1 MEGALLNHYR
11 ITRALGS
18 GGMGEVYEA
27 EDTKLHR
34 SVAVKVLPPSFA
46 NDPERRQRLQRE
58 ARAVAALNHPN
69 IVTVHSI
76 EEAGDRVF
84 LTMELVRGRTLTSL
98 IPARG
103 LPIADLLQLAVP
115 IADAVGAA
123 HQHGVVHRDLKPD
136 NIMVADDGRLKILD
150 FGLAS
155 LTPVAAVNMTTIT
168 GATLTSAGQVMGT
181 GAYMSPEQ
189 AQGLEIDARS
199 DIFSLGIVL
208 FEMATGKRPFAGD
221 TTISLLS
228 SIVKDSPPSVA
239 TINPAQP
246 IELARIVRRSL
257 AKDRMRRYQTAVDV
271 RNDLDDLRQQIES
284 GAQLPVQPPRA
295 RARTRE
301 VVAWA
306 LATLLLVALL
316 LTTMN
321 PTPRESSSDI
331 FSIVAPEKTTLT
343 EGEAPQVSPN
353 GATVAFVATDHS
365 GRTRLYL
372 RERDS
377 FAARAI
383 EGTEDAAQ
391 PFWSPDSRS
400 IGFFAG
406 GHLKRVSAAGGRPQ
420 TLAPAPVPR
429 GGTWSRDDVIV
440 YVPFPEQPPHRV
452 AAAGGATTPLPVQK
466 GTLRWMPSFLPDG
479 RHYLFLAF
487 GRGRLKDGIF
497 VGSLDTPDVEH
508 LVGSNTSASYIDS
521 GHLVFRREAS
531 LVAQRF
537 NVSSRQLEGTPVVL
551 ADSVAF
557 NPITQQAMAS
567 ASANGVLAYVA
578 TGRLWHLTWFDRNGR
593 LLAQAGTIGGYNSL
607 CLSADGSRVVYDLAD
622 PKTGNVDLWAMELST
637 ATSTRLTFDDASDF
651 YAACSSRTNDVIF
664 ASPRTSTPNLYKL
677 ALSAPGEET
686 FLGDVPLPMLP
697 SHWSHDGGRLVFSAL
712 SPTTDFD
719 VWVIPATGGTPTP
732 VAASDAAE
740 KCGHLSRDGR
750 WIAYASGKAGD
761 DEIYV
766 QAFPPTGARWQVS
779 RSGGRQPQWAPDG
792 RQIFYISRDKKLVAV
807 DVDGSTSRFDVGAS
821 RVLVDTRVGGW
832 ERTHLGNP
840 YAITADGQKIL
851 VANAAD
857 DTLSITVMLNWHR
870 VGSGQQQ
877 R

>member
-1 MEGALLNHYR
+1 MEGELLNHYR
-11 ITRALGS
+11 ITRALGT

-34 SVAVKVLPPSFA
+34 SVAVKVLPATFA
-46 NDPERRQRLQRE
+46 NDPERRQRLERE

-84 LTMELVRGRTLTSL
+84 LTMELVRGRTLGRL
-98 IPARG
+98 IPAGG
-103 LPIADLLQLAVP
+103 LPITDLLQLAVP
-115 IADAVGAA
+115 IADALSAA

-136 NIMVADDGRLKILD
+136 NIMVADDGRVKILD
-150 FGLAS
+150 FGLAR
-155 LTPVAAVNMTTIT
+155 LKPVAVGDSSTIT
-168 GATLTSAGQVMGT
+168 GATLTTAGQVMGT

-208 FEMATGKRPFAGD
+208 FEMATGRRPFDGD

-239 TINPAQP
+239 TVNAAQP
-246 IELARIVRRSL
+246 AELARIVRRSL
-257 AKDRMRRYQTAVDV
+257 VKDRTRRYQTALDV
-271 RNDLDDLRQQIES
+271 RNDLDDLRQQVES
-284 GAQLPVQPPRA
+284 GSPPPVQPHRARPRA
-295 RARTRE
+295 REA
-301 VVAWA
+301 VAWG
-306 LATLLLVALL
+306 LAGLLLAALL
-316 LTTMN
+316 LMTMN
-321 PTPRESSSDI
+321 RSPAAESSSDI

-353 GATVAFVATDHS
+353 GTTVAFVATDQS

-372 RERDS
+372 RDRSS
-377 FAARAI
+377 FAARVI

-406 GHLKRVSAAGGRPQ
+406 GQLKRVSVAAGRPQ
-420 TLAPAPVPR
+420 TLASAPVPR

-452 AAAGGATTPLPVQK
+452 AASGGATTPLPVQE
-466 GTLRWMPSFLPDG
+466 GMLRWMPSFLPDG
-479 RHYLFLAF
+479 RHYVFLAF
-487 GRGRLKDGIF
+487 GRGRPKDGIF
-497 VGSLDTPDVEH
+497 VGSIDTPEAEH
-508 LVGSNTSASYIDS
+508 LVESNASASFIDS
-521 GHLVFRREAS
+521 GHLMFRREAS
-531 LVAQRF
+531 LVAQRL
-537 NVSSRQLEGTPVVL
+537 NLSSRQLEGTPVVL
-551 ADSVAF
+551 ADNVAF

-567 ASANGVLAYVA
+567 ASVNGVLAYLASGQV
-578 TGRLWHLTWFDRNGR
+578 WHLTWFDRTGR

-622 PKTGNVDLWAMELST
+622 PKTGNVDLYAMELST
-637 ATSTRLTFDDASDF
+637 ATTTRLTFDGASDF
-651 YAACSSRTNDVIF
+651 YVACSPRANDVIF
-664 ASPRTSTPNLYKL
+664 ASPRSGTPKLYKL
-677 ALSAPGEET
+677 ALSAPGEEAS
-686 FLGDVPLPMLP
+686 LGDLTLPMLP
-697 SHWSHDGGRLVFSAL
+697 SHWSHDGDRLVFSAL
-712 SPTTDFD
+712 SPATDFD
-719 VWVIPATGGTPTP
+719 VWVMPAMGGKATP
-732 VAASDAAE
+732 VADSDAAE

-761 DEIYV
+761 DEVYV
-766 QAFPPTGARWQVS
+766 QAFPPSGARWQVS

-792 RQIFYISRDKKLVAV
+792 RQIFYISPDKKLIAV
-807 DVDGSTSRFDVGAS
+807 DVDGSTSRFDVRAS

-840 YAITADGQKIL
+840 YAITADGQRIL

-870 VGSGQQQ
+870 VVSEQQP
-877 R
+877 

>member
-1 MEGALLNHYR
+1 
-11 ITRALGS
+11 
-18 GGMGEVYEA
+18 MGEVYEA

-34 SVAVKVLPPSFA
+34 SVAVKVLPATFA
-46 NDPERRQRLQRE
+46 NDPERRRRLERE

-84 LTMELVRGRTLTSL
+84 LTMELVRGRTLSRL
-98 IPARG
+98 IPTGG
-103 LPIADLLQLAVP
+103 LPLTDLLQLAVP
-115 IADAVGAA
+115 IADALGAA
-123 HQHGVVHRDLKPD
+123 HQHGIVHRDLKPD
-136 NIMVADDGRLKILD
+136 NIMVAADGRVKILD
-150 FGLAS
+150 FGIARLM
-155 LTPVAAVNMTTIT
+155 PVAAEDTATIT
-168 GATLTSAGQVMGT
+168 AAALTSAGEVMGT

-189 AQGLEIDARS
+189 AQGLDIDARS
-199 DIFSLGIVL
+199 DIFSFGIVL
-208 FEMATGKRPFAGD
+208 FEMATGRRPFDGD

-228 SIVKDSPPSVA
+228 SIVKDSPPSVV
-239 TINPAQP
+239 TVNPAQP
-246 IELARIVRRSL
+246 PELARIVRRSL
-257 AKDRMRRYQTAVDV
+257 AKDRTRRYQTAVDI
-271 RNDLDDLRQQIES
+271 RNDLDDLRQQVDS
-284 GAQLPVQPPRA
+284 GASLPVQPPRTRPHA
-295 RARTRE
+295 REA
-301 VVAWA
+301 VAWG
-306 LATLLLVALL
+306 LATLLLVVLL
-316 LTTMN
+316 VTTMN
-321 PTPRESSSDI
+321 RAPARESPSDI

-343 EGEAPQVSPN
+343 EGEAPQIAPN
-353 GATVAFVATDHS
+353 GATVAFVATDQL

-372 RERDS
+372 RDRDS
-377 FAARAI
+377 FATRAI

-406 GHLKRVSAAGGRPQ
+406 GHLKRVSASGGRPQ

-429 GGTWSRDDVIV
+429 GGAWSRDDVIV

-452 AAAGGATTPLPVQK
+452 AASGGTTTPLPVQK
-466 GTLRWMPSFLPDG
+466 GTLRWLPSFLPDG

-487 GRGRLKDGIF
+487 GRGRQKEGIF
-497 VGSLDTPDVEH
+497 VGSIDTPDVEH
-508 LVGSNTSASYIDS
+508 LVVTNTSASYVDS

-537 NVSSRQLEGTPVVL
+537 NASSRQLEGIPVVL

-567 ASANGVLAYVA
+567 ASANGVLAHLA
-578 TGRLWHLTWFDRNGR
+578 TGRVWHLTWFDRAGR

-607 CLSADGSRVVYDLAD
+607 CLSADGSRVVYDVAD
-622 PKTGNVDLWAMELST
+622 PKTGNVDLWAMELAT
-637 ATSTRLTFDDASDF
+637 ATPTRLTFDGASDF
-651 YAACSSRTNDVIF
+651 YVACSSRTNDVIF
-664 ASPRTSTPNLYKL
+664 ASPRTGTPSLYKL

-686 FLGDVPLPMLP
+686 SLGDVPLPVLP
-697 SHWSHDGGRLVFSAL
+697 SHWSHDGGQLVFSAL
-712 SPTTDFD
+712 SPATDFD
-719 VWVIPATGGTPTP
+719 VWVIPATGGKPTP
-732 VAASDAAE
+732 VVASDAAE

-750 WIAYASGKAGD
+750 WIAYASGKSGD
-761 DEIYV
+761 DEVYV
-766 QAFPPTGARWQVS
+766 QAFPPSGARWQVS

-792 RQIFYISRDKKLVAV
+792 RQIFYISPDKKLIAV
-807 DVDGSTSRFDVGAS
+807 DVDGSTSGFDVRAS

-857 DTLSITVMLNWHR
+857 DTLSITVTLNWHR

>member
-1 MEGALLNHYR
+1 VEGALLNHYR

-34 SVAVKVLPPSFA
+34 SVAVKVLPATFA
-46 NDPERRQRLQRE
+46 NDPERRQRLERE

-84 LTMELVRGRTLTSL
+84 LTMELVRGRTLGRL
-98 IPARG
+98 IPAGG
-103 LPIADLLQLAVP
+103 LPITDLLQLAVP
-115 IADAVGAA
+115 IADALSAA
-123 HQHGVVHRDLKPD
+123 HQQGVVHRDLKPD
-136 NIMVADDGRLKILD
+136 NIMVADDGRVKILD
-150 FGLAS
+150 FGLAR
-155 LTPVAAVNMTTIT
+155 LKPVAAEDTETVT

-208 FEMATGKRPFAGD
+208 FEMATGRRPFDGE

-239 TINPAQP
+239 SVNPAQP
-246 IELARIVRRSL
+246 AELARIVRRSL
-257 AKDRMRRYQTAVDV
+257 AKDRTRRYQSAVDI
-271 RNDLDDLRQQIES
+271 RNDLDDLRQQVES
-284 GAQLPVQPPRA
+284 GSSLPVPPPRA
-295 RARTRE
+295 RAHVRE
-301 VVAWA
+301 GVAWA
-306 LATLLLVALL
+306 LATLLLLALL
-316 LTTMN
+316 LTMN
-321 PTPRESSSDI
+321 RSPGEESSSDI
-331 FSIVAPEKTTLT
+331 LSILAPEKTTLT
-343 EGEAPQVSPN
+343 EGEAPQISPN
-353 GATVAFVATDHS
+353 GTTVAFVATDQS

-372 RERDS
+372 RDRGS
-377 FAARAI
+377 FAARVI

-406 GHLKRVSAAGGRPQ
+406 GHLKRVSVAGGRPQ

-479 RHYLFLAF
+479 RHYVFLAF
-487 GRGRLKDGIF
+487 GRGRPKDGIF
-497 VGSLDTPDVEH
+497 VGSIDTPEAEH
-508 LVGSNTSASYIDS
+508 LVISNTSASFIDA
-521 GHLVFRREAS
+521 GHLMFRREAS

-537 NVSSRQLEGTPVVL
+537 NLSSRQLEGSPVVL
-551 ADSVAF
+551 ADNVAF
-557 NPITQQAMAS
+557 NPITQQPMAS
-567 ASANGVLAYVA
+567 ASANGVLAYLASGQV
-578 TGRLWHLTWFDRNGR
+578 WHLTWFDRAGR

-622 PKTGNVDLWAMELST
+622 PKTGNVDLFAMELSS
-637 ATSTRLTFDDASDF
+637 ATTTRLTFDGAADF
-651 YAACSSRTNDVIF
+651 YAACSPRTNDVIF
-664 ASPRTSTPNLYKL
+664 ASPRKSTPNLYKL
-677 ALSAPGEET
+677 SLSAPGEEAS
-686 FLGDVPLPMLP
+686 LGDLALPTLP
-697 SHWSHDGGRLVFSAL
+697 SHWSHEGDRLVFSAL
-712 SPTTDFD
+712 SPATDFD
-719 VWVIPATGGTPTP
+719 VWVMPVTGGKPTP
-732 VAASDAAE
+732 IAASDAAE

-761 DEIYV
+761 DEVYV
-766 QAFPPTGARWQVS
+766 QAFPPSAARWQVS

-792 RQIFYISRDKKLVAV
+792 RQLFYISRDKKLIAV

-840 YAITADGQKIL
+840 YAISADGQKIL

-870 VGSGQQQ
+870 VGSAQQQ

>member
-1 MEGALLNHYR
+1 
-11 ITRALGS
+11 
-18 GGMGEVYEA
+18 MGEVYEA

-34 SVAVKVLPPSFA
+34 SVAIKVLPPTLA
-46 NDPERRQRLQRE
+46 NDPERRQRLERE

-84 LTMELVRGRTLTSL
+84 LTMELVRGRTLGRH
-98 IPARG
+98 IPAHG
-103 LPIADLLQLAVP
+103 LPIADLLPLAVP
-115 IADAVGAA
+115 VADALAAA

-136 NIMVADDGRLKILD
+136 NIMVADDGRVKVLD
-150 FGLAS
+150 FGLA
-155 LTPVAAVNMTTIT
+155 LLKPVAAGDMMTIT

-181 GAYMSPEQ
+181 SAYMSPEQ

-208 FEMATGKRPFAGD
+208 FEMATGERPFTGD
-221 TTISLLS
+221 TTLSLLS
-228 SIVKDSPPSVA
+228 SIVKDSPRSVS
-239 TINPAQP
+239 TVNPAQP
-246 IELARIVRRSL
+246 AEFARIVRRCL
-257 AKDRMRRYQTAVDV
+257 AKDRQRRYQTAVDV

-284 GAQLPVQPPRA
+284 GSQSPVPPRT
-295 RARTRE
+295 RARPRE
-301 VVAWA
+301 AVAWG

-316 LTTMN
+316 VTTMN
-321 PTPRESSSDI
+321 RAPARQSSSDI

-353 GATVAFVATDHS
+353 GATVAFVATDQS

-372 RERDS
+372 RERGS
-377 FAARAI
+377 FAPRVI
-383 EGTEDAAQ
+383 EETEDAAM
-391 PFWSPDSRS
+391 PFWSPDSRA

-406 GHLKRVSAAGGRPQ
+406 GHLKTVSAGGGRPL

-452 AAAGGATTPLPVQK
+452 AATGGATTPLPVQK
-466 GTLRWMPSFLPDG
+466 GTLRWLPSFLPDG
-479 RHYLFLAF
+479 RHYVFLAF
-487 GRGRLKDGIF
+487 GRGRPKDGIF
-497 VGSLDTPDVEH
+497 VGSVDSPDAEH
-508 LVGSNTSASYIDS
+508 LVVSNTSASYVDS
-521 GHLVFRREAS
+521 GHLVFRREES

-567 ASANGVLAYVA
+567 ASGNGVLTYLA
-578 TGRLWHLTWFDRNGR
+578 TGRVWHLTWFDRTGR

-622 PKTGNVDLWAMELST
+622 PKTGNVDLFAMELST
-637 ATSTRLTFDDASDF
+637 AATTRLTFHSASDF
-651 YAACSSRTNDVIF
+651 YVACSSRTNDVIF
-664 ASPRTSTPNLYKL
+664 ASPRASTPNLYKL

-686 FLGDVPLPMLP
+686 SLGEVPLPMLP
-697 SHWSHDGGRLVFSAL
+697 SHWSYDGRQLVFSAL
-712 SPTTDFD
+712 SPATDFD
-719 VWVIPATGGTPTP
+719 VWVIPATGGKPTP
-732 VAASDAAE
+732 VVFSDAAE
-740 KCGHLSRDGR
+740 KCGHLSPDGR

-761 DEIYV
+761 DEVYV
-766 QAFPPTGARWQVS
+766 QAFPPSDARWPVS
-779 RSGGRQPQWAPDG
+779 RGGGRQPQWTPDG
-792 RQIFYISRDKKLVAV
+792 RQIFYISRDKKLIAV
-807 DVDGSTSRFDVGAS
+807 DVDGSTSRFAAGVS

-857 DTLSITVMLNWHR
+857 DTLSITVVLDWHR